1 MYRPIFSIMAV
12 ILFLCTVT
20 LSFAEELV
28 RGKVMKLDDTSMVI
42 RMKDGRERDVR
53 IRPETKVMHRAG
65 TGEQAGPA
73 ELTISSRV
81 AAYLDGRTA
90 VFVVVEEVPR

>member
-1 MYRPIFSIMAV
+1 MYRPISSIMALV
-12 ILFLCTVT
+12 LFFCTVT
-20 LSFAEELV
+20 VSFAEELV
-28 RGKVMKLDDTSMVI
+28 RGKVMKLDDTSMVL

-73 ELTISSRV
+73 KLVTSARV